1 MVLRSALAHRL
12 QTHVWIRGSAS
23 NHYLQTPAR
32 LRLQFSSVA
41 RSTSFCVLF
50 AALSL
55 TVDKQMHPI
64 PPFVHMN
71 QKHAEPPGWNG
82 KPQGEPRSLDGQR
95 HLDGQRTRWNHP
107 GADWKPVEWATQI
120 DIAAQSP
127 NQIVQREDTHT
138 DELMREV
145 LRGTT

>member
-1 MVLRSALAHRL
+1 MQQQTDSHMVLRSALAHRL

-55 TVDKQMHPI
+55 TEVTDRDTSFLDTALRPSS
-64 PPFVHMN
+64 
-71 QKHAEPPGWNG
+71 GTS
-82 KPQGEPRSLDGQR
+82 RSPLNM
-95 HLDGQRTRWNHP
+95 L
-107 GADWKPVEWATQI
+107 K
-120 DIAAQSP
+120 S
-127 NQIVQREDTHT
+127 
-138 DELMREV
+138 
-145 LRGTT
+145 

>member
-55 TVDKQMHPI
+55 TEVTDRDSRLLGSGVTQ
-64 PPFVHMN
+64 VRGSGREADRMN
-71 QKHAEPPGWNG
+71 
-82 KPQGEPRSLDGQR
+82 
-95 HLDGQRTRWNHP
+95 
-107 GADWKPVEWATQI
+107 
-120 DIAAQSP
+120 
-127 NQIVQREDTHT
+127 
-138 DELMREV
+138 
-145 LRGTT
+145 